1 MSCAPSRARWK
12 PSEESNTRDYRARYA
27 KNEKHKNIVKESVFI
42 ANISCVRITLQ
53 RLQMWCLIIFEGR
66 AGNVTINITL
76 AHNVA
81 YIYIVRQSSHGVIFL
96 QSKASAL
103 ASANSIESL

>member
-1 MSCAPSRARWK
+1 
-12 PSEESNTRDYRARYA
+12 
-27 KNEKHKNIVKESVFI
+27 
-42 ANISCVRITLQ
+42 
-53 RLQMWCLIIFEGR
+53 MWCLIIFEGR